1 MNEEEIRGKL
11 LLPYLNDLGFNVSE
25 VSLERSFTI
34 RLGKLRQTIKGRA
47 DILCKRH
54 DKNLFI
60 IELKNDQHVISQ
72 NDIDQGISYSRALD
86 EIAPFTIVTNG
97 KTTKIFDTITKQ
109 DLTGKQIS
117 EASDF
122 WKNGCTL
129 ATDVDLRIRYEALKK
144 FVSFSDENLQAFCKN
159 QVQERMGTIVG
170 DLDSP
175 SAKFV
180 KELFV
185 PRNDLRS
192 VFAEFVDSEASA
204 FAIVG
209 SAGVGKTNAMC
220 SLALQCLDDKFV
232 FFYNAAI
239 INKSPLE
246 HIAYDLNGIFS
257 SKSES
262 ELVLKKLDE
271 LGRFIGK
278 KILIFIDGIDETIS
292 SALAIELSEIA
303 LAIRNLDYIKLC
315 VSCKDSIWESV
326 LEMNSNLTHLYE
338 ELLKFR
344 TRAPRLNNRPGYL
357 LDDFSDEELK
367 EIIPI
372 YKRAFGFRGNISD
385 QLLTELKNG
394 FFLRIFSE
402 VYSNKD
408 VPQEIDDKH
417 LIYAYLKQSLGKTN
431 IGIESGLRTLSEI
444 GRILINYQYSD
455 REAFDDEGVEIEG
468 LLEAL
473 NFPLDKG
480 LPEDLFARNILTK
493 SSKEDS
499 YHISFYYSKIR
510 DYIISFHT
518 YKLHR
523 LDYTAFANIV
533 GDFYQNY
540 IGKSAI
546 AFYISNASES
556 HQQVF
561 REFKTGKALNYV
573 TSYNAYLDENF
584 GTFKQLF
591 KPGTKGEIGI
601 VLPPDIIKHDGYAL
615 YRITPELPGKIIY
628 EDLRNPFEGNYFE
641 SQLYKIGVQSV
652 HGSHIS
658 LLEPDQDKLVGKQVF
673 EQLQDIIQKGRLSA
687 YNSEILLLEQ
697 VSLIVYYYLKDL
709 YYDIKPVDLYLP
721 RFDQI
726 YPIDLSDLQYRIR
739 RFRAVRYYRDSNVPY
754 GSVSSLVEEAL
765 KNNIDIPKLNI
776 SGDIAPVEELSKIV
790 AILQEKGY
798 EKIEKHH
805 LPLPDIAINEVRRAT
820 DENGMRDVDQMR
832 TNQYSPEQ
840 ARLYIECFFKS
851 LESSYKDF
859 VEYLFPTL
867 KDGFS
872 FYKSMPHDYFFY
884 MKDSDILKWGSLGY
898 RPSADGQ
905 TMFYYKEPVPWEK
918 AFEDVQTLQAFSLDK
933 ILRSDY
939 HSHVKTIDKINTSK
953 VDDFCVLRNWV
964 YKLLRNDMRELF
976 KQNGSNI

>member
-1 MNEEEIRGKL
+1 MNEEEIRGNL
-11 LLPYLNDLGFNVSE
+11 LLPYLKDLGFDASE
-25 VSLERSFTI
+25 ISLERSFTI

-47 DILCKRH
+47 DILCKR
-54 DKNLFI
+54 DGKNLFV
-60 IELKNDQHVISQ
+60 IELKNDRHAISQ
-72 NDIDQGISYSRALD
+72 DDIDQGISYSRALD
-86 EIAPFTIVTNG
+86 DIAPFTIVTNG

-109 DLTGKQIS
+109 DLTGKKIADVS
-117 EASDF
+117 EY

-159 QVQERMGTIVG
+159 QVQDRMGPIIG
-170 DLDSP
+170 NLDSP

-185 PRNDLRS
+185 QRNDLRS
-192 VFAEFVDSEASA
+192 VFAEFVDSGASA

-239 INKSPLE
+239 INRSPLE
-246 HIAYDLNGIFS
+246 HIAYDLNGVFS

-262 ELVLKKLDE
+262 EMVLKKLDE
-271 LGRFIGK
+271 LGRFIDK
-278 KILIFIDGIDETIS
+278 KVLIFIDGIDESIS

-303 LAIRNLDYIKLC
+303 LAIRNLDHVKLC
-315 VSCKDSIWESV
+315 VSCKDSIWNSV
-326 LEMNSNLTHLYE
+326 LEINSNFTHLYE

-344 TRAPRLNNRPGYL
+344 TRVPRLNHRPGYQ

-372 YKRAFGFRGNISD
+372 YKREFGFKGDISD

-408 VPQEIDDKH
+408 VPLEIDDKH
-417 LIYAYLKQSLGKTN
+417 LIHTYLKQSLGKTN
-431 IGIESGLRTLSEI
+431 IGVESGLRTLSEI
-444 GRILINYQYSD
+444 GRILMNYKYSD
-455 REAFDDEGVEIEG
+455 HEAFEDDGVEVER

-518 YKLHR
+518 YKLHF
-523 LDYTAFANIV
+523 LGDAEFANII
-533 GDFYQNY
+533 GDFYHNY

-546 AFYISNASES
+546 AFYISNASDS
-556 HQQVF
+556 HQQIF
-561 REFKTGKALNYV
+561 REFKKSKALSYV
-573 TSYNAYLDENF
+573 TAYNAYLDENF
-584 GTFKQLF
+584 GIFKQLF
-591 KPGTKGEIGI
+591 RPGTKGEIGI
-601 VLPPDIIKHDGYAL
+601 VLPPDIIKNDGYAL

-628 EDLRNPFEGNYFE
+628 EDLRNAFEGNYFE
-641 SQLYKIGVQSV
+641 SQLYKIGVESV

-658 LLEPDQDKLVGKQVF
+658 LLEPDQNKLIKKQVF
-673 EQLQDIIQKGRLSA
+673 EKLKDIIQKGRLSV
-687 YNSEILLLEQ
+687 YNSEVLLLEQ

-709 YYDIKPVDLYLP
+709 YYDIKPVDRYLP

-726 YPIDLSDLQYRIR
+726 YPIYLSDLQGRVR
-739 RFRAVRYYRDSNVPY
+739 RFRAVRHYRDSNVPY
-754 GSVSSLVEEAL
+754 GIVSSLVEEAL

-790 AILQEKGY
+790 TILQEKGY

-805 LPLPDIAINEVRRAT
+805 LPLPDIAVKEVRRT
-820 DENGMRDVDQMR
+820 TNENGMTDMMQMR
-832 TNQYSPEQ
+832 INQYSPEQ
-840 ARLYIECFFKS
+840 ARHYIECFFKS

-859 VEYLFPTL
+859 VEYLFPTF

-884 MKDSDILKWGSLGY
+884 MKDSDILKWGSFGY
-898 RPSADGQ
+898 RPSEDGQ
-905 TMFYYKEPVPWEK
+905 TKFYYKEPVPWEK
-918 AFEDVQTLQAFSLDK
+918 AFEDVPRLEGFSLDK

-939 HSHVKTIDKINTSK
+939 HNSVKTIDKINTGK
-953 VDDFCVLRNWV
+953 VDDFCVIRNWI
-964 YKLLRNDMRELF
+964 YKLLRDDMREIF
-976 KQNGSNI
+976 RKNGSAI